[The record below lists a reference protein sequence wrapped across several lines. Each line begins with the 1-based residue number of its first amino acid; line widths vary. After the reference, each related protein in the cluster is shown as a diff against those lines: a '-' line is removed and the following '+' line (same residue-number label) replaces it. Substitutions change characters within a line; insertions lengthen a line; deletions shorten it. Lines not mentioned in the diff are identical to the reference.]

1 LYLSCSV
8 LVALWSAERMAVQ
21 IMLEV
26 SANRTAS
33 LHSYLHALKGLR
45 TMKGVE
51 SVQIIVWKEVL
62 NTGGN
67 VVSNERQFSAQ
78 EQPILTG
85 QDVFTSTRKSFFP
98 KGWLGK
104 QPFSIWKRLI
114 ATSGSK
120 ESNVRLRFR
129 EQLLLAHQCRH
140 PWEHWVCI
148 NLDGK
153 KIKWCMERALVFALD
168 CDAHMRSAY
177 MRNGN
182 WIRLEDHVDYTSHI
196 LDFSVLNQLVCP
208 IFFCSRPAKTRKRA
222 FLCVWRADIAIHR
235 VHLGAALYRT
245 LRNWNVCK
253 LILSCLFPLK
263 GPRSP
268 CLSMEVYAAD
278 HLVLESG
285 FTNEMRAR

>member
-1 LYLSCSV
+1 MFSPAQGNLFSRKVCPGKRSLFSPQYPN
-8 LVALWSAERMAVQ
+8 AAA
-21 IMLEV
+21 
-26 SANRTAS
+26 AS
-33 LHSYLHALKGLR
+33 ME
-45 TMKGVE
+45 T
-51 SVQIIVWKEVL
+51 
-62 NTGGN
+62 
-67 VVSNERQFSAQ
+67 
-78 EQPILTG
+78 
-85 QDVFTSTRKSFFP
+85 
-98 KGWLGK
+98 
-104 QPFSIWKRLI
+104 
-114 ATSGSK
+114 
-120 ESNVRLRFR
+120 NVRHRFR
-129 EQLLLAHQCRH
+129 AQLALAHQCRH

-153 KIKWCMERALVFALD
+153 QITVCMKLALGFALD

-182 WIRLEDHVDYTSHI
+182 WIRLEDDVDYTSHI